1 MRYLFLLICTCLCAW
16 GIEPTEVAVVYNA
29 ESPLSRSA
37 ALRYCE
43 VRRIPKEQLLP
54 LFGVKRGDI
63 SRSDFEGSIVQ
74 SLLQQGHRQGL
85 MWPSG
90 PRNGYK
96 LMRAMVLMPDIPL
109 RVKEEVV
116 NGKPVGTGQSRTEA
130 AVDSELMLLGAR
142 YGTKGMGNNPH
153 FKKPIPGRK
162 ERPRVMMVCRIDG
175 PDEASI
181 YRMINEP
188 ALVERSGLW
197 GWVVVDNGGPYKE
210 GDAMIARAAEH
221 ARKHAHPLFYEN
233 SRPTLADGFP
243 LMQQVAVYFGWYN
256 RNANGPFA
264 PSAPSQ
270 FRLGRGA
277 IACHLHSYSATDL
290 YNGVTWVSALL
301 KRGACVTAGNVFE
314 PYLGACLDYDV
325 FYQHL
330 LGGAQV
336 GEAALV
342 ATPAVSWQGI
352 VLGDPLYRPFPKN
365 PRTGSDNPFA
375 VWQQLRRSA
384 EDSLP
389 ALQTAVEQKMS
400 SPNAPLY
407 IEMFAWLCTEQKK
420 YTLAVEYFALA
431 AKRHFREPD
440 KVRAALMQA
449 AVTAALGDKERA
461 LQLFD
466 ALELRCAATPWLKSI
481 QAAAEPYR
489 PKPEPVAPKN
499 QKAP

>member
-1 MRYLFLLICTCLCAW
+1 MRYLLFLICVCLCAW
-16 GIEPTEVAVVYNA
+16 AIEPTEVAVVYNA
-29 ESPLSRSA
+29 ESPLSRAA

-43 VRRIPKEQLLP
+43 VRRIPHEQLLP

-63 SRSDFEGSIVQ
+63 SRSDFDALIVQ
-74 SLLQQGHRQGL
+74 PLLQQGHKRGM

-96 LMRAMVLMPDIPL
+96 FMRAMVLMPDIPL
-109 RVKEEVV
+109 RVKEEMV
-116 NGKPVGTGQSRTEA
+116 NGKPVGMGKARTEA

-142 YGTKGMGNNPH
+142 YSTKGMGNNPH
-153 FKKPIPGRK
+153 FKKPVPGRN
-162 ERPRVMMVCRIDG
+162 ERSRVMMVSRIDG
-175 PDEASI
+175 PDETCI

-188 ALVERSGLW
+188 ALVERTGLW
-197 GWVVVDNGGPYKE
+197 GWVVIDNGGPYKE

-221 ARKHAHPLFYEN
+221 ARKNAQPLFYES

-264 PSAPSQ
+264 PSAPAQ

-277 IACHLHSYSATDL
+277 VACHLHSFSATDL

-325 FYQHL
+325 FYQNL
-330 LGGAQV
+330 LAGAQV

-342 ATPAVSWQGI
+342 ATPSVSWQGI

-365 PRTGSDNPFA
+365 VRTGWDNPFA
-375 VWQQLRRSA
+375 LWQQLRRSA
-384 EDSLP
+384 NDSLP
-389 ALQTAVEQKMS
+389 ALQSAVEQKMS
-400 SPNAPLY
+400 GPNAPLFS
-407 IEMFAWLCTEQKK
+407 EMFAWLCTEQKQ
-420 YTLAVEYFALA
+420 YTLAAEYFAVA
-431 AKRHFREPD
+431 ARRGYRDAD
-440 KVRAALMQA
+440 KVRAAMMQA
-449 AVTAALGDKERA
+449 ATTAAAGDIERA
-461 LQLFD
+461 LGLFD
-466 ALELRCAATPWLKSI
+466 VLELRCAATPWLKAV
-481 QAAAEPYR
+481 QAAAAPYR
-489 PKPEPVAPKN
+489 PKPEPAPKN